1 LSEEATCRGKEEGVR
16 CRREEG
22 VCRRKAFA
30 AGGRRPFIDLR
41 IGPLAVSCRRG
52 GKEEQ
57 RNFRSESKF
66 NMSSDV
72 GVSMDL
78 EQIVTCSL
86 ACCCS
91 FTSSMCGKEDKGNTG
106 DNDSDDDD

>member
-1 LSEEATCRGKEEGVR
+1 LSEEATCRGKEEGIH

-22 VCRRKAFA
+22 VHRRKAFA
-30 AGGRRPFIDLR
+30 AGGRRLFVDLR
-41 IGPLAVSCRRG
+41 IGPLAASCRHG

-57 RNFRSESKF
+57 RNFCSESKF

-72 GVSMDL
+72 GVSTDL

-106 DNDSDDDD
+106 DNDSDDNH

>member
-1 LSEEATCRGKEEGVR
+1 LSEEGVHR
-16 CRREEG
+16 RREEG
-22 VCRRKAFA
+22 IHHRKAFA

-41 IGPLAVSCRRG
+41 IGPLAASCRRG

-72 GVSMDL
+72 GVSTDL

-91 FTSSMCGKEDKGNTG
+91 FTSSMCRKEDKGNSG
-106 DNDSDDDD
+106 DNNLDDDG

>member
-1 LSEEATCRGKEEGVR
+1 LSEEATCQGKEEGVHY
-16 CRREEG
+16 RREEG
-22 VCRRKAFA
+22 VCCRKAFTT
-30 AGGRRPFIDLR
+30 GGRRLFVDLR
-41 IGPLAVSCRRG
+41 IGPLAASCRRG

-57 RNFRSESKF
+57 RNFRSEKKF

-72 GVSMDL
+72 GVSTDFK
-78 EQIVTCSL
+78 QIVTCSL

-106 DNDSDDDD
+106 DSDSDDDD

>member
-1 LSEEATCRGKEEGVR
+1 MSEEATCQGKEEGIC
-16 CRREEG
+16 CRREEA
-22 VCRRKAFA
+22 VHCRKAFA

-41 IGPLAVSCRRG
+41 IGPLAASCRCV

-57 RNFRSESKF
+57 RNFHSESKF

-106 DNDSDDDD
+106 DNDLDDDD

>member
-1 LSEEATCRGKEEGVR
+1 MSEEGVH

-22 VCRRKAFA
+22 ICRRREEGVRRRKAFT
-30 AGGRRPFIDLR
+30 AGGRRPFVDLR
-41 IGPLAVSCRRG
+41 IGPLAASCRRG

-72 GVSMDL
+72 RVSTDL